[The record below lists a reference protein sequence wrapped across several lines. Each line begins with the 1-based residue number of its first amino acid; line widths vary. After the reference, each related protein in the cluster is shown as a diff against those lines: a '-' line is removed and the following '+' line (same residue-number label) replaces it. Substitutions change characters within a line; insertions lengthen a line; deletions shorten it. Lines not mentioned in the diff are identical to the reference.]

1 MIKHFLYKG
10 DNKSFW
16 DKHYVYDGGAFFNKD
31 HAKLPTLEELEVSKA
46 YFEGKVVAVERQ
58 DQIIAD
64 YAYVYGTRA
73 KDVYE
78 KMCDRFGWKR
88 YLSGNFA
95 RQKKLYAENATPEG
109 YAVWFAAHSNWTST
123 SCGVWNNTIVFG
135 DRIDESWPL
144 KTFYSPK
151 YVHTL
156 DEVRVVFARRD
167 YEYTFIGVY
176 KCVGWKEI
184 YDDMWEEKR
193 MLKTYKLISK
203 IGRAHV

>member
-16 DKHYVYDGGAFFNKD
+16 DKHYVYDGGAFFDKD

-88 YLSGNFA
+88 YLSGNFGQ
-95 RQKKLYAENATPEG
+95 QKKLYAMNATPEG
-109 YAVWFAAHSNWTST
+109 YSVHCLRHNNWTKTDNGVWFNKIY
-123 SCGVWNNTIVFG
+123 GN
-135 DRIDESWPL
+135 RIEESWPIRE
-144 KTFYSPK
+144 FYSPAYTHIK
-151 YVHTL
+151 GEL
-156 DEVRVVFARRD
+156 RVVFA
-167 YEYTFIGVY
+167 YNTKGYAFIGVY
-176 KCVGWKEI
+176 ETAG
-184 YDDMWEEKR
+184 WEERYDSQLQEQR
-193 MLKTYKLISK
+193 MIKTYRLVSK
-203 IGRAHV
+203 VYPY